1 MAIFKM
7 KSLAQS
13 HALEDA
19 EQDYRT
25 AIRVE
30 QFRVSDRAVYFAAF
44 PGTQYIAFDALSGVK
59 VRNTAITVTGT
70 CGKQLPMICVRAS
83 YDGEFYKDFLFEKRT
98 VADKVLDRIRAARPD
113 LPMDVCEPRQG
124 FLEKK
129 TV

>member
-83 YDGEFYKDFLFEKRT
+83 YDGEFYKDLMFEKQANVDR
-98 VADKVLDRIRAARPD
+98 VLDAIAAARPELTIVRD
-113 LPMDVCEPRQG
+113 ITPFG
-124 FLEKK
+124 A
-129 TV
+129 

>member
-124 FLEKK
+124 FLDKK

>member
-1 MAIFKM
+1 MPLFKI

-70 CGKQLPMICVRAS
+70 CGKQLPMVCLRAF
-83 YDGEFYKDFLFEKRT
+83 YDGEFYKDFLFEKRA
-98 VADKVLDRIRAARPD
+98 VVEQVLDRIRSARPD
-113 LPMDVCEPRQG
+113 LPMDVCEPPKS
-124 FLEKK
+124 F
-129 TV
+129 

>member
-70 CGKQLPMICVRAS
+70 CGKQLPMICLRAS

-98 VADKVLDRIRAARPD
+98 VAEKVLDRIRAARPD

-124 FLEKK
+124 FLDKK

>member
-7 KSLAQS
+7 RSLAQS

-70 CGKQLPMICVRAS
+70 CGKQLPMICLRAS

-113 LPMDVCEPRQG
+113 LPMDVCDPAQG
-124 FLEKK
+124 F
-129 TV
+129 

>member
-13 HALEDA
+13 HSLEDA

-30 QFRVSDRAVYFAAF
+30 QFRVSDRAIYFAAF
-44 PGTQYIAFDALSGVK
+44 PGTQYIPFDALSQVK
-59 VRNTAITVTGT
+59 VRNTALSVTGT
-70 CGKQLPMICVRAS
+70 CGKQLPMVCLRAS

-98 VADKVLDRIRAARPD
+98 VAEKVLDRIRAARPD

-124 FLEKK
+124 FLDKK